1 MSVTGV
7 PDRDEHA
14 PTAHPKLS
22 CNISAA
28 HIVVKYPQHH
38 SSSVRLHRSLQILLP
53 STASARSQ
61 RESER
66 LESG

>member
-7 PDRDEHA
+7 PNRDEHA

-28 HIVVKYPQHH
+28 HITVRYLQHH
-38 SSSVRLHRSLQILLP
+38 LSSVRLHRKLQILLP
-53 STASARSQ
+53 STASARFQ